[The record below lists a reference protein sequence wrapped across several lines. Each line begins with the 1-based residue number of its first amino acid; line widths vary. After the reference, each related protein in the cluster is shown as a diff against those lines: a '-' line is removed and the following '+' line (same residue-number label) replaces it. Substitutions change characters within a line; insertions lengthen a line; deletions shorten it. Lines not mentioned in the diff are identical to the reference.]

1 MNNSK
6 VLSVLGLCKK
16 SGNLAL
22 GFDACVESATVGKS
36 YLILITQDLSANTR
50 QKLYNRLARA
60 ATDLIVLTDLSTYD
74 IGKCLGKPCGVISIN
89 NEGFAK
95 KIRSLLKF
103 DNIYVQEGANI

>member
-50 QKLYNRLARA
+50 QKLYNRLART
-60 ATDLIVLTDLSTYD
+60 ATDLIVLTDLSTDD
-74 IGKCLGKPCGVISIN
+74 IGEYLGKSCGVISIN

-95 KIRSLLKF
+95 KIRFLLNF